1 MQYKASPYTVL
12 VARTRIKH
20 FTNKQLEAL
29 HNNKKLATKTTREL
43 ELPSNNTI
51 TICELKLQVF
61 RMQTNGA
68 SDTVNFSPRFGYLP
82 ATYVPVEVDPKY
94 LFT

>member
-1 MQYKASPYTVL
+1 VL
-12 VARTRIKH
+12 STSHNQAARGST
-20 FTNKQLEAL
+20 KQLAYTAKIRE
-29 HNNKKLATKTTREL
+29 LATTTREL
-43 ELPSNNTI
+43 ELPNNNTI

-68 SDTVNFSPRFGYLP
+68 SDTMNFSPKFGCLP

>member
-43 ELPSNNTI
+43 ELPSNNTS
-51 TICELKLQVF
+51 T
-61 RMQTNGA
+61 RYGM
-68 SDTVNFSPRFGYLP
+68 
-82 ATYVPVEVDPKY
+82 
-94 LFT
+94 